1 MFFCFPLSHLPSGYQ
16 VSWFVH
22 SPSSLLL
29 IVSGQWTLSILCRQ
43 LFMNTCTYV
52 MMIIVVLQ
60 VSAPYNRTVLMS
72 VSRILTLILVDSCF
86 EFHMF
91 FTCRNA
97 TLALPILAFSSASNP
112 LC

>member
-22 SPSSLLL
+22 SPSILLL
-29 IVSGQWTLSILCRQ
+29 IVSGQSTLSILCR

-52 MMIIVVLQ
+52 IMIIVVLQ
-60 VSAPYNRTVLMS
+60 VSDPYNRTVLTS
-72 VSRILTLILVDSCF
+72 VSGILTLILVDSCF
-86 EFHMF
+86 EFHIF

-97 TLALPILAFSSASNP
+97 VLAVPILAFSSASNP